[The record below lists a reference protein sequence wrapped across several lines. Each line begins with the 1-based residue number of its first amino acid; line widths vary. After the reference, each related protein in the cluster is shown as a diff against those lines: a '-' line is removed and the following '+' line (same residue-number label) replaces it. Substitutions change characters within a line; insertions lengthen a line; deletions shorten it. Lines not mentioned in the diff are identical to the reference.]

1 MKWFFN
7 CISFVFHPIVMPLIA
22 VVFYFHKS
30 PRFIPEQWID
40 AKIISLFIL
49 TVLLPIL
56 IFYLLKTLGKANSI
70 YLRTTKERILPL
82 LVNIIIILLI
92 LYRVFPSHQ
101 IIELYYFFIGVL
113 ISNIT
118 ALILNIIKFKVS
130 LHMVAISG
138 VFMFFIGFALH
149 FSKNIN
155 GTLALMSLITG
166 TVATARLYLK
176 AHTPRELF
184 IGLLIGVIPQI
195 IAENYWL

>member
-92 LYRVFPSHQ
+92 IYRVFPSHQ

-118 ALILNIIKFKVS
+118 ALVLNIIKFKVS

-176 AHTPRELF
+176 AHTPKELF
-184 IGLLIGVIPQI
+184 IGLLIGVIPQV

>member
-118 ALILNIIKFKVS
+118 ALVLNIIKFKVS

-138 VFMFFIGFALH
+138 VFMFFNGFALH

>member
-118 ALILNIIKFKVS
+118 ALVLNIIKFKVS

>member
-118 ALILNIIKFKVS
+118 ALVLNIIKFKVS

-166 TVATARLYLK
+166 TVATGRLYLK